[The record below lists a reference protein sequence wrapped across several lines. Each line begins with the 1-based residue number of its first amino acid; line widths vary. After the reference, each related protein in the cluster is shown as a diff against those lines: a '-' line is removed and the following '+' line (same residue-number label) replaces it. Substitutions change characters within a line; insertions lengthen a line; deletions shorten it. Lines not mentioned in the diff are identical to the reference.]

1 MISPLKQRVE
11 KHVLDELDVAVTF
24 HETLLLRF
32 RAEIEFIRK
41 QPPSENAPISEGW
54 LNSLWRSEPAPT
66 RDSSNLLLGY
76 AQLFGYVRINESPGN
91 IGSGDV
97 NDNLFW
103 NNPDYL
109 NEYSHA
115 DSDLVETIQK
125 SAFIRD
131 HGASGKHKL
140 TGITD
145 FAAENYDPVAQNL
158 VHDVLLPFSSLPTTP
173 YEKLNLHQTT
183 TLHDELALSVVP
195 FYVTAQRLLFLH
207 LDPKPVH
214 NFSIEVPKPS
224 DDLPPSYNTRL
235 AAATG
240 HGGAVS
246 LVYLFIVGFSEEHN
260 GQMTRRAVYFPI
272 EYTKSS
278 SESIEHDYLGKAIL
292 DNDWDVSET
301 TTQISKIKASNGDQ
315 SHRDQFIEDLDTL
328 IENSIQ
334 TVGMHARRRSSI
346 SMHGRSFSNLGA
358 HKIKVS
364 YQIRVNSQL
373 LCTLYLLKPF
383 QRPGQNIEF
392 FLKVHEDE
400 NVSSRIVGYTC
411 HLEAHESFLKS
422 QRNIY
427 KVTPTLKE
435 NVYAVALGGKPATIS
450 GTLYVPR
457 HVSQE
462 FVASSLMTLKYHLAF
477 KFVLGEFDGTS
488 PNENDEDYE
497 VRMREYQG
505 ELDATEFKCSIPMT
519 VV

>member
-1 MISPLKQRVE
+1 MILPLEQQIQKQ
-11 KHVLDELDVAVTF
+11 VLDELDVAVTF
-24 HETLLLRF
+24 HETLPLRF

-41 QPPSENAPISEGW
+41 APASTSEPISEGW
-54 LNSLWRSEPAPT
+54 LNSLWRSEAAPAQH
-66 RDSSNLLLGY
+66 SSNILLGY

-91 IGSGDV
+91 IGSGDAH
-97 NDNLFW
+97 DNLFW

-109 NEYSHA
+109 NEYSHIEGE
-115 DSDLVETIQK
+115 LLETIQN

-131 HGASGKHKL
+131 HGANGKNKL

-145 FAAENYDPVAQNL
+145 FAADSYDPVAQNL
-158 VHDVLLPFSSLPTTP
+158 VHDVLLPFSALPTTT
-173 YEKLNLHQTT
+173 YEKLNPHQTS
-183 TLHDELALSVVP
+183 TLHDELAQSVVP

-207 LDPKPVH
+207 LEPDPVH
-214 NFSIEVPKPS
+214 TFSIEVPKPS

-246 LVYLFIVGFSEEHN
+246 LVYLFIVGFSEERN
-260 GQMTRRAVYFPI
+260 GHMTRRAVYFPI

-278 SESIEHDYLGKAIL
+278 SESIEHDFLGKAIL

-301 TTQISKIKASNGDQ
+301 TTQISKIKASNGDL
-315 SHRDQFIEDLDTL
+315 SRRDQFIDDLDAL

-334 TVGMHARRRSSI
+334 TVGMHARRHSSI
-346 SMHGRSFSNLGA
+346 SMHGRTFSNLGA

-400 NVSSRIVGYTC
+400 SVSSRIVGYTC
-411 HLEAHESFLKS
+411 HLEAHETFLKS
-422 QRNIY
+422 RRNIY

-450 GTLYVPR
+450 GTIYVPR
-457 HVSQE
+457 HVTQE

-477 KFVLGEFDGTS
+477 KFVLGDFDGRT
-488 PNENDEDYE
+488 PCENDEGYE
-497 VRMREYQG
+497 EKMREYQG
-505 ELDATEFKCSIPMT
+505 ELDATEFKCTIPMT